1 MAVVAAA
8 AANTAADS
16 IDTSALSEDDAA
28 TFDFLVT
35 AVIAGKTVK
44 KIVVTITADNEADAC
59 TTSFTKMGLT
69 SDDGACI
76 AIASS
81 ERRRNLLAAYST
93 SVLLNPDKV
102 DTTAAEAA
110 VTALEMDLGSDV
122 VTFTDENPVD
132 EIEAIDGVDSTEVAT
147 FRTAATAAVEANV
160 EAEAYKAEE
169 SSVDDCTV
177 SADGTVSCSGTSSV
191 STVAAIAAAACV
203 FA

>member
-1 MAVVAAA
+1 M
-8 AANTAADS
+8 
-16 IDTSALSEDDAA
+16 DTSTLSDDDAA
-28 TFDFLVT
+28 TFDFLVAAAIT
-35 AVIAGKTVK
+35 GETIT
-44 KIVVTITADNEADAC
+44 KIVATIDTTDATAAC
-59 TTSFTKMGLT
+59 AAAFSGMGLESSVGSCT
-69 SDDGACI
+69 AT
-76 AIASS
+76 AS
-81 ERRRNLLAAYST
+81 RRRNLLAAYST

-191 STVAAIAAAACV
+191 STVAALAAAACV

>member
-1 MAVVAAA
+1 LAVVAAA

-44 KIVVTITADNEADAC
+44 KIVVTITADKDTAAC
-59 TTSFTKMGLT
+59 ASSFTKMDLT
-69 SDDGACI
+69 SDDGACT
-76 AIASS
+76 ATAS
-81 ERRRNLLAAYST
+81 RRRNLLAAYST

-191 STVAAIAAAACV
+191 STVAALAAAACV